1 MVEPIKLKNK
11 ESEKK
16 KEKKKESNLI
26 SKSPPFVLVFGAL
39 FLTLSLNFGAPVGIS
54 IILAIITLI
63 GFSVI

>member
-39 FLTLSLNFGAPVGIS
+39 FLTLSLSFGVPAGIS

-63 GFSVI
+63 SFGMV